1 MFCLILFSFVLNRKI
16 GPDAASH
23 PVWKGLIR
31 KKNSWSSLLS
41 TLLPGTI
48 ISLGLENGIQWV
60 QCRSFR
66 LSAK

>member
-48 ISLGLENGIQWV
+48 ISLGL
-60 QCRSFR
+60 
-66 LSAK
+66 